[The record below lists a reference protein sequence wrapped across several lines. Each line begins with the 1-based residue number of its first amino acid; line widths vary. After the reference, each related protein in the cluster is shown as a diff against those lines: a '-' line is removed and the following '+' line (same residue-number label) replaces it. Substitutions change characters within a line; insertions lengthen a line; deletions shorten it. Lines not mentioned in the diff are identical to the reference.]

1 MAKAAITPAERLAVA
16 SRVAAAV
23 LGGYAF
29 ATVVGVFLSRTLP
42 MTRADAVLAATL
54 ASFGLY
60 AVAAIWV
67 FAARS
72 ATRAWLGLLLPMA
85 VLGTISGFIGAGS

>member
-1 MAKAAITPAERLAVA
+1 MAKAAITPAERLGVA

-23 LGGYAF
+23 IGGYAF
-29 ATVVGVFLSRTLP
+29 ATVVGVFLSRALP

-54 ASFGLY
+54 ASFSLY

-67 FAARS
+67 LYRVI
-72 ATRAWLGLLLPMA
+72 RGYLLFKDDKPVPGM
-85 VLGTISGFIGAGS
+85 